1 MKNTRSAGIRRIV
14 AHMRQFGSVGRRRL
28 GLVAIGATTMAAA
41 PDLEMPLAEGPAD
54 VEMAPGA
61 DVEPAPR
68 RLPDARHPRIDSWVS
83 YYSHGDRAA
92 FEDQM
97 RRRAR
102 YQALILDE
110 LSRHGLPPDL
120 IYLAWIES
128 GFLPAVESHAGAV
141 GLWQFMPATARSM
154 GLRVDDVVDERRD
167 PVRSTEAAVEFLQRL
182 HRRYGSWHLALAAYN
197 GGPTRVSRIVRHHA
211 RGPWGHESQYWQVL
225 EHLPRET
232 GQYVPRFLAVRALAE
247 SMEANGFDA
256 SGEPPYAYSLVWVD
270 RSWSF
275 AGIADATGLTVEV
288 LRELNP
294 HLIADRTPT
303 GGGPYPLR
311 VPEGSSIRVAS
322 RLALPGRSYAMAD
335 D

>member
-1 MKNTRSAGIRRIV
+1 MRNTRSAGIRRIV
-14 AHMRQFGSVGRRRL
+14 AHMRQLGSWGRRRL
-28 GLVAIGATTMAAA
+28 GVVAVGATTIAAA
-41 PDLEMPLAEGPAD
+41 PEFEAPSPQRLAE
-54 VEMAPGA
+54 VEIAPVVA
-61 DVEPAPR
+61 AEPAAR
-68 RLPDARHPRIDSWVS
+68 RLPDARHARIDSWVS
-83 YYSHGDRAA
+83 YYSAADRKA

-102 YQALILDE
+102 YEALILEE
-110 LSRHGLPPDL
+110 LSEQGLPPDL
-120 IYLAWIES
+120 IYLARIES
-128 GFLPAVESHAGAV
+128 GFLPSVESHAGAV
-141 GLWQFMPATARSM
+141 GLWQFMPATARWM

-167 PVRSTEAAVEFLQRL
+167 PVRSTEAAVRFLQRL

-197 GGPTRVSRIVRHHA
+197 GGPTRVSRIVRRHA

-225 EHLPRET
+225 DHLPRET

-247 SMEANGFDA
+247 SLEAEGFDD
-256 SGEPPYAYSLVWVD
+256 SGESPYTYSLVWTD

-275 AGIADATGLTVEV
+275 DQIADATGITVGT

-294 HLIADRTPT
+294 HLIADRTPRT
-303 GGGPYPLR
+303 GPYPLR

-322 RLALPGRSYAMAD
+322 RLARPDRGYAMAD